1 MRCIRLLSIPVCL
14 GLLLLA
20 ETGEAVIITS
30 PTTGAPTG
38 FFDSP
43 QVIDFE
49 APEFSPG
56 DQILSPRTIGN
67 ATISPADT
75 DSRLMILKL
84 SDVSASV
91 LALGVT
97 GLVRVTFDS
106 EVQVNRVGFDYDAST
121 PIILEAYD
129 AGDVLIGSG
138 PPGGLIGTGFLG
150 FQSSTPIARV
160 DIHDDAGTFVI
171 DNVSYEAGLSHLP
184 EPSSLIIWSLIAF
197 SFAGIGWWRRRR
209 AV

>member
-30 PTTGAPTG
+30 PTPGAPSG

-49 APEFSPG
+49 APDFLPGPIFSP
-56 DQILSPRTIGN
+56 ITIGN
-67 ATISPADT
+67 ATISPDT
-75 DSRLMILKL
+75 DSFLVIQQL

-91 LALGVT
+91 LAVT

-121 PIILEAYD
+121 RIVLEAYD
-129 AGDVLIGSG
+129 AGGVLIGSG
-138 PPGGLIGTGFLG
+138 PPGGVVGTGFLG
-150 FQSSTPIARV
+150 FQSLTSIARV
-160 DIHDDAGTFVI
+160 DIHDDACTFAI
-171 DNVSYEAGLSHLP
+171 DNVSYEAGLSGLHLP
-184 EPSSLIIWSLIAF
+184 EPSSLIIWSLIGLG
-197 SFAGIGWWRRRR
+197 FAGVGWWRRRR